1 MAATFPNPALRD
13 LPPAGWPRL
22 RTLLGRAL
30 LRHCPECGGK
40 HIFANWFTIKDACP
54 RCGYVFARE
63 GGYFLGAY
71 AVNLVAAEFIT
82 VALLVW
88 FLIETDYHWVTLEL
102 IFIPMG
108 ILLPLILF
116 PYSRMLW
123 MAIDLYF
130 SPENQR

>member
-1 MAATFPNPALRD
+1 MTAATPNPALRN

-22 RTLLGRAL
+22 STLLGRAV
-30 LRHCPECGGK
+30 LRHCPECGHGG
-40 HIFANWFTIKDACP
+40 IFSNWLSIKASCP
-54 RCGYVFARE
+54 TCGYVFERE
-63 GGYFLGAY
+63 SGYFLGAY

-82 VALLVW
+82 VALLIW
-88 FLIETDYHWVTLEL
+88 FLIETDYHWVTLEF

-108 ILLPLILF
+108 ILLPLIFF
-116 PYSRMLW
+116 PYSRMFW

>member
-1 MAATFPNPALRD
+1 MTAVLPNPALRN
-13 LPPAGWPRL
+13 LPPSGWPRL
-22 RTLLGRAL
+22 RTLVGRAL
-30 LRHCPECGGK
+30 MRHCPECGYN

-82 VALLVW
+82 VFLLVL
-88 FLIETDYHWVTLEL
+88 FLIKTDYHWVTLEL

-108 ILLPLILF
+108 IILPLLFF

-130 SPENQR
+130 TPENQV